1 MSDSLENYF
10 IEQENPLYS
19 ANVQISAH
27 TIDGWYGMYLRM
39 IRFYNRAKNSENSI
53 DELDFYIVFFQN
65 CFHLKDWII
74 GFKSHKD
81 SNSSSKIWSSKIH
94 ELINNS
100 YSLKISRDVCNGLKH
115 LKLNNPSIDKSFSI
129 FYESRPFHEI
139 DKVKDT
145 GWSIFISENPNDKN
159 PKRNYMEVVAKDCVD
174 TWNKFLVREGLLS
187 LK

>member
-1 MSDSLENYF
+1 MVNFEETQF
-10 IEQENPLYS
+10 EEQMNMLCKS
-19 ANVQISAH
+19 NVQLSAH

-39 IRFYNRAKNSENSI
+39 MRFYNRAKNSENNT

-74 GFKSHKD
+74 GFKSHED
-81 SNSSSKIWSSKIH
+81 SEWANKIH

-100 YSLKISRDVCNGLKH
+100 YYLKICRDICNGLKH
-115 LKLNNPSIDKSFSI
+115 LKLSNPSIDKHFAF
-129 FYESRPFHEI
+129 FYESRPFYEI
-139 DKVKDT
+139 DKVKEI

-159 PKRNYMEVVAKDCVD
+159 PKRNYMEKVAKECAD
-174 TWNKFLVREGLLS
+174 TWNNFLLREGLLK